1 MPLSIKTG
9 VIGNYVDTLR
19 KTLKMYLSAIK
30 FFTCHF
36 RYLYFLVQS
45 STENA
50 LSELAEW
57 NLFDHG
63 RESKFRKAKIQL
75 VKISQLPDESRYK
88 INVVYTE
95 KSLLGCLS
103 SLMEDLLTGKT
114 LKNKDVIKWLPDF
127 KRGNLYTSC

>member
-1 MPLSIKTG
+1 MPLGTQIG

-19 KTLKMYLSAIK
+19 KRLTIYLFASNI
-30 FFTCHF
+30 FTCNI

-45 STENA
+45 STENS
-50 LSELAEW
+50 LSEPAEW

-75 VKISQLPDESRYK
+75 VKISQLLDKNRYK
-88 INVVYTE
+88 INVVCTE

-103 SLMEDLLTGKT
+103 SLIEDLLTGKT

-127 KRGNLYTSC
+127 KRANLYTSC